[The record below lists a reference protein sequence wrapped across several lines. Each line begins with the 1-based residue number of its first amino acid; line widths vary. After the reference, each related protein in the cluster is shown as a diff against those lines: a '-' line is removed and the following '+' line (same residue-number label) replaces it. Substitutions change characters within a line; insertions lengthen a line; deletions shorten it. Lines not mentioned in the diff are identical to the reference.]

1 MKYKYP
7 LAVNTWNNQEINA
20 IQKLLKSQ
28 KLTYGKNVKIFEQV
42 FSKFTGFKY
51 SVMVNS
57 GSSANLLMF
66 QSILYKKEYKNYL
79 KKNDE
84 VIVPAV
90 SWSTSYYPINQSGLK
105 IKFVDIDKDT
115 FNYDLDK
122 LSKSITNK
130 TKIIL
135 LVSVLGNPNNI
146 SKIKQIIKKKKRKIL
161 LLSDNCEA
169 LGARYKMKHVGKESL
184 ISTFSSYFS
193 HHISTIEGGIVCTD
207 DKEIYH
213 ILLSLRSHG
222 WTRDLPKKNYVTKY
236 KSKDEFKETFNFV
249 LPGYNLRPTE
259 INAVAGIIQ
268 LKKIDKFLKIRRLN
282 SKYYKNFLNNNKY
295 FNIQKE
301 IENSS
306 WFGFSII
313 LKSKYYKKFSKLR
326 KNFEKIGIETRPI
339 ISGNFANQLV
349 TKKYL
354 RYYIPNK
361 LQNADII
368 DKYGLMFGNNII
380 DLKDMIKK
388 ISLIKL

>member
-20 IQKLLKSQ
+20 IKKLLKSQ
-28 KLTYGKNVKIFEQV
+28 KLTYGKNVKRFEQV

-66 QSILYKKEYKNYL
+66 QSILYKKEYKNFL

-146 SKIKQIIKKKKRKIL
+146 SKIKEIIKKKKRKIL

-184 ISTFSSYFS
+184 MSTFSSYFS

-268 LKKIDKFLKIRRLN
+268 LKKINKFLTIRRLN

-313 LKSKYYKKFSKLR
+313 LKSKYYKKFFELR
-326 KNFEKIGIETRPI
+326 KNFKKIGIETRPI

-354 RYYIPNK
+354 KYNIPNR